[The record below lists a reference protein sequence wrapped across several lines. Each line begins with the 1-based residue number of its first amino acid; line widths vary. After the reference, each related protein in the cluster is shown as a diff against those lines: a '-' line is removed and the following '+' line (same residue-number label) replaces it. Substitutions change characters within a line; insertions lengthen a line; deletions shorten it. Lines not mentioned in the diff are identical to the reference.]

1 MKEQNLYKA
10 LQAKHSK
17 HGILFRNNT
26 GTAFQGKRA
35 VINSRPIITEPRQIT
50 FGLCVG
56 SSDLIGW
63 TETIVTPDMVGEK
76 IAIFTAVEVKNEKGK
91 ASKEQLKF
99 LQAVRNAGGIARL
112 TRYIDNEFKND
123 EI

>member
-1 MKEQNLYKA
+1 MKEQHLYKA

-50 FGLCVG
+50 FGFALVV
-56 SSDLIGW
+56 LI
-63 TETIVTPDMVGEK
+63 
-76 IAIFTAVEVKNEKGK
+76 
-91 ASKEQLKF
+91 
-99 LQAVRNAGGIARL
+99 
-112 TRYIDNEFKND
+112 
-123 EI
+123 

>member
-1 MKEQNLYKA
+1 MIML
-10 LQAKHSK
+10 SDP
-17 HGILFRNNT
+17 
-26 GTAFQGKRA
+26 
-35 VINSRPIITEPRQIT
+35 RPIS

-76 IAIFTAVEVKNEKGK
+76 IAIFTAVEVKNEKGR
-91 ASKEQLKF
+91 ASKEQIKF
-99 LQAVRNAGGIARL
+99 LKAVRNAGGIARL

>member
-17 HGILFRNNT
+17 QGILFRNNT
-26 GTAFQGKRA
+26 GTAYQGRRGI
-35 VINSRPIITEPRQIT
+35 VNGMIMLSDPRPIS

-63 TETIVTPDMVGEK
+63 TEIIVTPDLVGKK
-76 IAIFTAVEVKNEKGK
+76 IAIFTAVEVKNEKGR
-91 ASKEQLKF
+91 ATKEQLKF

>member
-17 HGILFRNNT
+17 QGILFRNNT
-26 GTAFQGKRA
+26 GTAYQGKRA
-35 VINSRPIITEPRQIT
+35 VYNNRQVITEPRPIS

-63 TETIVTPDMVGEK
+63 TEIIVTPDMVGQK
-76 IAIFTAVEVKNEKGK
+76 IAIFTAVEVKNEKGR
-91 ASKEQLKF
+91 ATKEQLKF

-112 TRYIDNEFKND
+112 TRYIDNEFKNE

>member
-1 MKEQNLYKA
+1 MKEQNLYKS
-10 LQAKHSK
+10 LQARHSK
-17 HGILFRNNT
+17 QGILFRNNT
-26 GTAFQGKRA
+26 GTAYQGRRGL
-35 VINSRPIITEPRQIT
+35 VNGMIMLSDPRPIA

-99 LQAVRNAGGIARL
+99 LKAVRNAGGIARL

>member
-17 HGILFRNNT
+17 QGILFRNNT
-26 GTAFQGKRA
+26 GTAYQGRRGLLNGM
-35 VINSRPIITEPRQIT
+35 IMLSDPRPIA

-63 TETIVTPDMVGEK
+63 TEIFVTPDMVGQK
-76 IAIFTAVEVKNEKGK
+76 IAIFTAVEVKNEKGR
-91 ASKEQLKF
+91 ATNEQIKF

-112 TRYIDNEFKND
+112 TRYIDNEFKNED
-123 EI
+123 L

>member
-26 GTAFQGKRA
+26 GTAYQGKRA
-35 VINSRPIITEPRQIT
+35 VYNNRQVITEPRPIA

-63 TETIVTPDMVGEK
+63 TEIVVTPDMVGQK
-76 IAIFTAVEVKNEKGK
+76 IAIFTAVEVKNEKGR
-91 ASKEQLKF
+91 ATKEQLKF
-99 LQAVRNAGGIARL
+99 LQVVKNAGGIARL

-123 EI
+123 NL

>member
-26 GTAFQGKRA
+26 GTGYQGKRA
-35 VINSRPIITEPRQIT
+35 VYNNRQVITDVRPIS

-63 TETIVTPDMVGEK
+63 TEIIVTPDMVGQK
-76 IAIFTAVEVKNEKGK
+76 IAIFTAVEVKNEKGR
-91 ASKEQLKF
+91 ATKEQIKF

>member
-1 MKEQNLYKA
+1 MKEQHLYKA

-26 GTAFQGKRA
+26 GTAYQGRRGIVNGMIMIA
-35 VINSRPIITEPRQIT
+35 EPRPIT

-63 TETIVTPDMVGEK
+63 TEIIITPDMIGQK
-76 IAIFTAVEVKNEKGK
+76 IAIFTAVEVKNEKGR
-91 ASKEQLKF
+91 ATKEQLKF
-99 LQAVRNAGGIARL
+99 LQAVRNAGGLARL
-112 TRYIDNEFKND
+112 TRYIDNQFKNED
-123 EI
+123 V